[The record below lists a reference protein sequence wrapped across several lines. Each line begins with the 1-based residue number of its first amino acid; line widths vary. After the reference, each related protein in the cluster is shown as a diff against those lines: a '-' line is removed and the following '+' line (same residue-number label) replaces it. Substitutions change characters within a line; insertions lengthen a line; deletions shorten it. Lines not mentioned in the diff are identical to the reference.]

1 MYVPLAQMADAQMA
15 LFNRLSVPA
24 TWAVRLRP
32 AALVPATL
40 LERRLLAGT
49 GLPAARART
58 MDEVFDASTAPTA
71 QNTWLISAIGTMS
84 LLVAVLG
91 VYAIAAYSVQR
102 RTHELGVRLA
112 IGARASDVRRMVIGD
127 SLRIVFAGHSGRRDC
142 RRLRSRGHWPA
153 SSSAFLVTIR

>member
-24 TWAVRLRP
+24 TWAVRFVP
-32 AALVPATL
+32 AALVPGDPVGAQAFV
-40 LERRLLAGT
+40 AGT

-84 LLVAVLG
+84 LARRRARRVCPRGAIFSKHRHMNWVSGWQSALG
-91 VYAIAAYSVQR
+91 G
-102 RTHELGVRLA
+102 L
-112 IGARASDVRRMVIGD
+112 SDVRRMVM
-127 SLRIVFAGHSGRRDC
+127 
-142 RRLRSRGHWPA
+142 
-153 SSSAFLVTIR
+153 